1 MAKAHGR
8 YVHEPF
14 LFGLVLMKGKTMG
27 RKRLGQSDT
36 KQKKRNLTPETS
48 KRKKGSKPHVNRQEL
63 VRALTI
69 ANIALQSTLSNTP
82 YFNFSND
89 EIGAVGDARRVVV
102 PFHTGIN
109 ATVLGEKLL
118 KVLKESAAEEVVL
131 SIQNNNLVVIEKG
144 SKNKFGT
151 RLVAQEEMERVVGA
165 LSIFDKQKIQM
176 SLPEDFGMG
185 LFLCLFSTSKDPV
198 LGPLCGVCVDCTRK
212 VHTASSTD
220 DHRVSEYQFKKP
232 LQLVEERF
240 VLSAKAIRNM
250 AGIVD
255 LVKYDVVDEWV
266 LFLTEEN
273 AKVALAPIA
282 LGEDFPNVSKVFRG
296 KSSDIVVKFPNVQHA
311 IKKAGLIVDVKKEL
325 EREIFL
331 SFKKDELVIKAEHP
345 ETGWIEE
352 SVEFDNTSGVM
363 FDMKV
368 NPVFLETILKHAMTM
383 YYIEGMHQVIFETKN
398 YKHLMVLP
406 AMQ

>member
-1 MAKAHGR
+1 
-8 YVHEPF
+8 
-14 LFGLVLMKGKTMG
+14 MG
-27 RKRLGQSDT
+27 RKLLGQPDE
-36 KQKKRNLTPETS
+36 KQRKRNLTPETS

-82 YFNFSND
+82 YFNFSDD

-109 ATVLGEKLL
+109 ATVLGDKLL
-118 KVLKESAAEEVVL
+118 QVLKESSAEEVRL
-131 SIQNNNLVVIEKG
+131 SIQDNNLVVIEKG
-144 SKNKFGT
+144 GKNKFGT
-151 RLVAQEEMERVVGA
+151 RLIAEEEMELVIDA
-165 LSIFDKQKIQM
+165 LSVFDKQEIQM

-198 LGPLCGVCVDCTRK
+198 LGPLCGVCVDCSRK
-212 VHTASSTD
+212 THTASSTD
-220 DHRVSEYQFKKP
+220 DHRVSQYKFKKP

-255 LVKYDVVDEWV
+255 LVTYDIIDQWI
-266 LFLTEEN
+266 LFLTKEG
-273 AKVALAPIA
+273 AKIA
-282 LGEDFPNVSKVFRG
+282 LTPMASGKDFPDVGKVFKG
-296 KSSDIVVKFPNVQHA
+296 KSSDVVVKFPNIQHA
-311 IKKAGLIVDVKKEL
+311 VKKAGLIVDVKKEL
-325 EREIFL
+325 EREILL
-331 SFKKDELVIKAEHP
+331 SFKKDELVIRAEHP
-345 ETGWIEE
+345 EVGWIEE
-352 SVEFDNTSGVM
+352 CVEFDNTFGVM

-406 AMQ
+406 AML